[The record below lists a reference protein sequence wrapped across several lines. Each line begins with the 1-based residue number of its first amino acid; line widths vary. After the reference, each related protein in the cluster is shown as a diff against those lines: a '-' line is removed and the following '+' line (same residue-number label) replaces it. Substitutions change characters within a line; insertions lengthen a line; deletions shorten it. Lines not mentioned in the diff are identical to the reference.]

1 LYINFIVFLGKWFLD
16 IQLHTHSEHFGG
28 AADQLSSKALFSS
41 GSTTMSEPLQEGDI
55 HSSVNDLDDI
65 SGAYDCLGD
74 PVSELWWID
83 NEEITTLSTTGGD
96 QDMITGSQDENE
108 VPIVLDDLEDS
119 PNKKF
124 FQLPNALEDLRKALL
139 GDYKLPLV
147 PPKRSQQTQ
156 QLTESETYTLMHYI
170 AWSTTNGTV
179 DAYEHHAKV
188 LQMASKTEILSLYQ
202 AKKLAHDLTGF
213 IPHMV
218 DMCPRSCIAYTGAY
232 ESLEKCPYSRGKD
245 LCNEPR
251 YHKPTTSGGCLAPR
265 AQVQIL
271 PVMATIR
278 AMFANADT
286 AKLLRHRDSCLQSAL
301 HLVGSAATRK
311 YSYYGD
317 SQIHVMQ
324 HDALGLFQDPRDIAF
339 ALSTDGAQL
348 TMKKQSNTWLL
359 ILVILNLPGSIR
371 YHTDNVIIN
380 FATPGPNSPG
390 DIESFIWPL
399 FQEMAM
405 ASEGIWMWDAI
416 DSSIFV
422 HKSCISMALGDML
435 GSAKLN
441 GMTGH
446 TGLFGDRFSMV
457 QGAKSSCIRG
467 AKSQY
472 YPMNP
477 PENTKYNPSRPSHY
491 DLSKLPMRS
500 QDIYWSTIKR
510 LANATT
516 KKEHSE
522 IAKST
527 GISRLP
533 LCAASVAFTH
543 PTFFPLD
550 PFHLFY
556 ENCVAFIWDI
566 WTSFSK
572 SDEIVYLS
580 PEKARTLG
588 SFVPLAMKTL
598 PSAFCGPIRDPYLKW
613 QSQYKI
619 YEWMALLHWYIIP
632 IGIEIQMDST
642 VLKNF
647 SRFLEAIEFAMTISP
662 RSDAEIQNLHKIISL
677 FLVEYEQLYIG
688 NDPER
693 ILRARLCIFQL
704 IHVPHHIQWNGSIRV
719 GSQATVERSIGEM
732 GHKIRSKK
740 APFANL
746 TNLIYQKELVKIL
759 LLHYPSLNPKNAD
772 RRPKSS
778 GQPLSKFMQK
788 HPLGKH
794 TREIMQAELEA
805 VSQWLNFNILENGV
819 SLKRW
824 GKFKL
829 LNGNVL
835 GSCLSQEKAQSAR
848 RNEWFEVRIFSPVMY
863 NFNLLILKVF
873 I

>member
-1 LYINFIVFLGKWFLD
+1 
-16 IQLHTHSEHFGG
+16 
-28 AADQLSSKALFSS
+28 
-41 GSTTMSEPLQEGDI
+41 M
-55 HSSVNDLDDI
+55 
-65 SGAYDCLGD
+65 
-74 PVSELWWID
+74 
-83 NEEITTLSTTGGD
+83 
-96 QDMITGSQDENE
+96 SQDEE
-108 VPIVLDDLEDS
+108 EASIGPQELEDG
-119 PNKKF
+119 PNASF
-124 FQLPNALEDLRKALL
+124 FQLPTALADLRKALL
-139 GDYKLPLV
+139 GDYKLQPT
-147 PPKRSQQTQ
+147 PPESSKQIRL
-156 QLTESETYTLMHYI
+156 LTKSETNTLMHYV
-170 AWSTTNGTV
+170 AWKLSNGTIY
-179 DAYEHHAKV
+179 AYELHAKV
-188 LQMASKTEILSLYQ
+188 LEKASKTEILSLHQ
-202 AKKLAHDLTGF
+202 AKKLAQDLTGF

-232 ESLEKCPYSRGKD
+232 ASLEKCPYNRGND

-251 YHKPTTSGGCLAPR
+251 YHKPTSSGRLKPR

-271 PVMATIR
+271 PVMAKIR

-301 HLVGSAATRK
+301 HLVGTAATRK
-311 YSYYGD
+311 YSDYGD
-317 SQIHVMQ
+317 SQVHVMQ
-324 HDALGLFQDPRDIAF
+324 HTELGLFQDPRDIAF

-359 ILVILNLPGSIR
+359 ILIILNLPGSIR
-371 YHTDNVIIN
+371 CLTDSVIIN

-390 DIESFIWPL
+390 DIESFVWTV

-405 ASEGIWMWDAI
+405 ASEGIWMWDAV
-416 DSSIFV
+416 DSSMFV

-457 QGAKSSCIRG
+457 QGAKSSCLKG

-472 YPMNP
+472 YPINP
-477 PENTKYNPSRPSHY
+477 PENAKYNPSRPAQY
-491 DLSKLPMRS
+491 DLSNLPMRS
-500 QDIYWSTIKR
+500 QDVYWSTIKR

-516 KKEHSE
+516 KKERSE
-522 IAKST
+522 ISKST
-527 GISRLP
+527 GVSRLP

-556 ENCVAFIWDI
+556 ENCMAFIWDI

-572 SDEIVYLS
+572 PHEFVYLS

-588 SFVPLAMKTL
+588 SLIPLAMETL
-598 PSAFCGPIRDPYLKW
+598 PAAFCGPIRDPYLKC

-632 IGIEIQMDST
+632 MGIELQIDSI

-647 SRFLEAIEFAMTISP
+647 SRFVEAIEFAMTISP
-662 RSDAEIQNLHKIISL
+662 RSDAEIQYLHKIISQ
-677 FLVEYEQLYIG
+677 FLVEYERIYIG
-688 NDPER
+688 NNPER
-693 ILRARLCIFQL
+693 ILWARLCIFQL
-704 IHVPHHIQWNGSIRV
+704 IHVPHHLQWNGTIRA

-746 TNLIYQKELVKIL
+746 TNLIFQTELVKIL
-759 LLHYPSLNPKNAD
+759 LLHYPSLHPNSLQKVINTE
-772 RRPKSS
+772 SS
-778 GQPLSKFMQK
+778 EQNLSKFMQK
-788 HPLGKH
+788 DRSYTNSQGPA
-794 TREIMQAELEA
+794 QAELEA
-805 VSQWLNFNILENGV
+805 VTQWLNFNILDIGISV
-819 SLKRW
+819 KRW

-835 GSCLSQEKAQSAR
+835 GSHLSREKAQSFR
-848 RNEWFEVRIFSPVMY
+848 RSEWFEVRIF
-863 NFNLLILKVF
+863 I
-873 I
+873 